1 MGENGPGRGSPRE
14 RGAQA
19 EKWGERKGGRQ
30 VAVTG
35 PGLCTGASLLEM
47 PPVPFDP
54 LSPYCGLQVHFL
66 GDGHWFCQKNTS
78 PLPVLTVRGPW
89 LILACIMSRGSVFLS
104 VNTGGGARVRL
115 ALCPERGPG
124 TGDWGRGWVCVTWEV
139 TVLSD
144 ALPCD
149 HVFSVVRGNSQ
160 CFPNRRVHEQARG
173 RLSRGEGHSFRRP
186 APPQFWTMVS
196 LLPLPRRF
204 LLSTGHRIGASPFT
218 SV

>member
-1 MGENGPGRGSPRE
+1 MGKNEIFKTRREIIKGQEQVFTTIGGVGQGLGEKRHLGENGPGRGSPRE

-54 LSPYCGLQVHFL
+54 LSPYRGLQVHFL
-66 GDGHWFCQKNTS
+66 GDGHWFCQENTS
-78 PLPVLTVRGPW
+78 LSPVLTARGPW
-89 LILACIMSRGSVFLS
+89 LVLVCIMSRVFPS

-115 ALCPERGPG
+115 ALRPEHGLG
-124 TGDWGRGWVCVTWEV
+124 TGDRGRGWVCVTWEA
-139 TVLSD
+139 TVLGD

-149 HVFSVVRGNSQ
+149 RVFCRSWKQPV
-160 CFPNRRVHEQARG
+160 FPKQTC
-173 RLSRGEGHSFRRP
+173 P
-186 APPQFWTMVS
+186 
-196 LLPLPRRF
+196 
-204 LLSTGHRIGASPFT
+204 
-218 SV
+218 